1 MLFARVGGLAP
12 PTARLFTEQQ
22 PARGWARG
30 LLLEEQPG
38 DCGCAG
44 AGAPATKQPGTS
56 PGCRKASPPR
66 SVGKLPASFECV
78 QNQARSKSFI
88 SLDPPPTGPGGD
100 EGARTPDI
108 RLAKA
113 ALSQLSYIP
122 RVGLSG
128 LEPLTFPLSEGCSNQ
143 LS

>member
-1 MLFARVGGLAP
+1 MRFGSRAVLTSALSLLRVTP
-12 PTARLFTEQQ
+12 PA
-22 PARGWARG
+22 
-30 LLLEEQPG
+30 
-38 DCGCAG
+38 
-44 AGAPATKQPGTS
+44 
-56 PGCRKASPPR
+56 
-66 SVGKLPASFECV
+66 
-78 QNQARSKSFI
+78 
-88 SLDPPPTGPGGD
+88 GGD

-122 RVGLSG
+122 GFDKLVGLSG